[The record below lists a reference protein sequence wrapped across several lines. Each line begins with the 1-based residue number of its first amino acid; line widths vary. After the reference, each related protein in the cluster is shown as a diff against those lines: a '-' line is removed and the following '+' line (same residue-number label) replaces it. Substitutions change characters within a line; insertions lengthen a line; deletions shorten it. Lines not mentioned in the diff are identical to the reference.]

1 MCAKAQR
8 PCVSLMPVA
17 PHPRRY
23 WIALLALLFSLVS
36 PLASAGGRLG
46 IAVDKVPD
54 ITAGAHSLPPNTG
67 AHVASVVEG
76 GPADRAGLRQGD
88 IILRINERPIRGPD
102 DVAAVAETLTP
113 GKEVPVD
120 ILRYGNEMQLYV
132 LPSL

>member
-1 MCAKAQR
+1 M
-8 PCVSLMPVA
+8 SVA
-17 PHPRRY
+17 RHPRRH
-23 WIALLALLFSLVS
+23 WLVFLALLSCLVS
-36 PLASAGGRLG
+36 PLALAEARLG

-54 ITAGAHSLPPNTG
+54 NTAGAHNLPPNTG
-67 AHVASVVEG
+67 AHIASVIAG

-88 IILRINERPIRGPD
+88 IILRINEQPIYGPE

-120 ILRYGNEMQLYV
+120 ILRYGNEMQIYV